1 MKELL
6 ATILIIILAV
16 AVFVQGLF
24 IDEAQHTTGEALKI
38 AERWQEAYT
47 ELQQDYSQAVERIE
61 YLEHKLV
68 TEPISQEMEQEIEN
82 NVPGEAES
90 DEL

>member
-1 MKELL
+1 MKDLFSP
-6 ATILIIILAV
+6 ILILLLIAGMI
-16 AVFVQGLF
+16 VQDYF
-24 IDEAQHTTGEALKI
+24 IEDYQQTAGEALEI
-38 AERWQEAYT
+38 ARKWQEAYT

-68 TEPISQEMEQEIEN
+68 TEPISEELKQEIEN

-90 DEL
+90 E

>member
-1 MKELL
+1 MKKLL
-6 ATILIIILAV
+6 MMIFYFILFVGVFILGA
-16 AVFVQGLF
+16 AAEDYAL
-24 IDEAQHTTGEALKI
+24 EAEK
-38 AERWQEAYT
+38 WQAAYT

>member
-47 ELQQDYSQAVERIE
+47 ELQQDYSQAVEKIDQLE
-61 YLEHKLV
+61 YELR
-68 TEPISQEMEQEIEN
+68 S
-82 NVPGEAES
+82 GE
-90 DEL
+90 

>member
-1 MKELL
+1 MKDLF
-6 ATILIIILAV
+6 APILILILAV

-47 ELQQDYSQAVERIE
+47 ELQEDYSQAVEKIE
-61 YLEHKLV
+61 HLEY
-68 TEPISQEMEQEIEN
+68 
-82 NVPGEAES
+82 
-90 DEL
+90 ELGSEE

>member
-1 MKELL
+1 MKNLF
-6 ATILIIILAV
+6 ATILILLLAV

-24 IDEAQHTTGEALKI
+24 IDEAQQTTEEALDI
-38 AERWQEAYT
+38 AGKWQTAYT

-68 TEPISQEMEQEIEN
+68 TEPISEELKQEIEN
-82 NVPGEAES
+82 NVSGECEV
-90 DEL
+90 